1 MTESDWVR
9 YFRANRAEPSLPW
22 DDAYRLSGAERAVV
36 IQSIQQFQLGENAQG
51 RRLLERARATDA
63 EYLQALQLFIL
74 EEQRH
79 SQLLGRFL
87 AMQGAQCLRRHWVH
101 AAFRRLRGWAGLEL
115 RMRVLATAEV
125 LAIPYYTALREAT
138 GSPLLRSIC
147 CRILTEEAE
156 HLRFQAFTF
165 RRFGSRRASPFSAL
179 TRALHRYFLMA
190 TTLLVWM
197 EHRLVFLAGGYSL
210 RELWRQSLTEGEALL
225 AQELARATSPELSAR
240 GDRKS

>member
-9 YFRANRAEPSLPW
+9 YFRANAVEPSLPW
-22 DDAYRLSGAERAVV
+22 DDGYRLSGAERAVV

-51 RRLLERARATDA
+51 RRLLERARAEDA
-63 EYLQALQLFIL
+63 DYLQALQLFIK

-79 SQLLGRFL
+79 SELLGRFL
-87 AMQGAQCLRRHWVH
+87 AIQGARCLRRHWVH
-101 AAFRRLRGWAGLEL
+101 AVFRRLRALAGLEL

-125 LAIPYYTALREAT
+125 LAIPYYTALRNAT

-165 RRFGSRRASPFSAL
+165 GKWGSRRAAILRAL
-179 TRALHRYFLMA
+179 THAGHRCFLMA

-210 RELWRQSLTEGEALL
+210 RELWRQSLTEGEVLL
-225 AQELARATSPELSAR
+225 TPELARATGQGPSAR
-240 GDRKS
+240 DGRRS

>member
-9 YFRANRAEPSLPW
+9 YFRANRAEPWLPW
-22 DDAYRLSGAERAVV
+22 DDGYRLSGAERVV
-36 IQSIQQFQLGENAQG
+36 VLPSIQQFQLGENAQG
-51 RRLLERARATDA
+51 RRLLERAHTEGA
-63 EYLQALQLFIL
+63 EYLQALRLFIQ

-87 AMQGAQCLRRHWVH
+87 EIQGARCLRRHWVH
-101 AAFRRLRGWAGLEL
+101 AAFRRIRGLAGLEL

-147 CRILTEEAE
+147 CRILSEEAE

-165 RRFGSRRASPFSAL
+165 AQLGSRRAAL
-179 TRALHRYFLMA
+179 LRALMRVLQRCFLMA

-197 EHRLVFLAGGYSL
+197 EHAPVFRAGGYSL
-210 RELWRQSLTEGEALL
+210 PALWRQSLAEGEIII
-225 AQELARATSPELSAR
+225 RTAT
-240 GDRKS
+240 

>member
-9 YFRANRAEPSLPW
+9 YFRANKAEPCLPW
-22 DDAYRLSGAERAVV
+22 DDGYRLSGAERAVV

-51 RRLLERARATDA
+51 RRLLERAKAADA
-63 EYLQALQLFIL
+63 EYLQALRLFIQ

-79 SQLLGRFL
+79 SDLLGRFL
-87 AMQGAQCLRRHWVH
+87 AMQGARCLRRHWVH
-101 AAFRRLRGWAGLEL
+101 GVFRRLRGWAGLEV

-125 LAIPYYTALREAT
+125 LAIPYYTALRDAT

-147 CRILTEEAE
+147 CRILAEEAQ

-165 RRFGSRRASPFSAL
+165 GQLGFRRTALLSAL
-179 TRALHRYFLMA
+179 TRALHRSFLMG

-197 EHRLVFLAGGYSL
+197 EHAQVFRAGGYSL
-210 RELWRQSLTEGEALL
+210 RELWKQSLTVGEALL
-225 AQELARATSPELSAR
+225 GLRATGPEPFGR
-240 GDRKS
+240 GDRRS